1 MRRRAVK
8 RHATTSSRN
17 VSRNRGH
24 TVLRDASGLRLCV
37 TSFCATFFALG
48 CSHAPPEGFAP
59 DPGLVAQIRDIR
71 IVTGYARACPGGV
84 IPASYEAVLASGER
98 VSFSRSYDKKHPPR
112 LHVVFLDRESPDAV
126 SQEDGDWVT
135 ERDPLATVST
145 GFRLTA
151 TLRANSRITNTV
163 VVPPDY
169 RCMPHTFAFSGEPGG
184 PGEAG
189 EPGPDAT
196 VRLAVLRSP
205 FYDKL
210 FVAGIQVGLAP
221 PFYVLQDAGAVPP
234 ADWLVIEA
242 RGGRGGS
249 GVAGTR
255 GADGSAGAAGCPAQ
269 AGAPGGNGGNGG
281 SGGPGGRGG
290 RINVIVPL
298 DNPFL
303 AGIVAGRSPG
313 GAGGPGGP
321 GGAGG
326 KGGKGG
332 QGGTDASNR
341 RCADAVDGAPGQ
353 AGSAGPTGSQGSPG
367 PRSIVVTAP
376 ARQIFGVQVPPELGS
391 LLERLQRRP

>member
-1 MRRRAVK
+1 MRLL
-8 RHATTSSRN
+8 S
-17 VSRNRGH
+17 
-24 TVLRDASGLRLCV
+24 TVLRDASPRRLLV
-37 TSFCATFFALG
+37 TPFATLLAVG
-48 CSHAPPEGFAP
+48 CSHAPPPDFAP
-59 DPGLVAQIRDIR
+59 DPGLVAEIRDIR
-71 IVTGYARACPGGV
+71 IVTGYARACPGAV

-98 VSFSRSYDKKHPPR
+98 VSFARSYDKKHPPR

-169 RCMPHTFAFSGEPGG
+169 RCLPHTFVFSGEPGG

-189 EPGPDAT
+189 DNGPDAT
-196 VRLAVLRSP
+196 LRLAVLRSP
-205 FYDKL
+205 FYDRL
-210 FVAGIQVGLAP
+210 FVASIQVGLAP
-221 PFYVLQDAGAVPP
+221 PFYVLQDVSAVAP
-234 ADWLVIEA
+234 ADWLVLES
-242 RGGRGGS
+242 RGGRGGT
-249 GVAGTR
+249 GIAGTK
-255 GADGSAGAAGCPAQ
+255 GTDGSAGAAGCPAQ
-269 AGAPGGNGGNGG
+269 PGAPGGNGGNGG
-281 SGGPGGRGG
+281 PGGAGGRGG

-303 AGIVAGRSPG
+303 AGVVAGRSPG
-313 GAGGPGGP
+313 GTGGAGGP

-332 QGGTDASNR
+332 QGGTDTSNR
-341 RCADAVDGAPGQ
+341 RCPDAVDGAPGQ
-353 AGSAGPTGSQGSPG
+353 AGSAGPTGSQGPPG

-376 ARQIFGVQVPPELGS
+376 TKEIFGVQVPPELGS
-391 LLERLQRRP
+391 LFERLQRRP

>member
-1 MRRRAVK
+1 MP
-8 RHATTSSRN
+8 N
-17 VSRNRGH
+17 VP
-24 TVLRDASGLRLCV
+24 VLRLRL
-37 TSFCATFFALG
+37 TYFCATFLAVG

-221 PFYVLQDAGAVPP
+221 PFYVLQDASAVPP

-269 AGAPGGNGGNGG
+269 AGAPGGNGG
-281 SGGPGGRGG
+281 
-290 RINVIVPL
+290 
-298 DNPFL
+298 
-303 AGIVAGRSPG
+303 
-313 GAGGPGGP
+313 
-321 GGAGG
+321 
-326 KGGKGG
+326 KGG

-341 RCADAVDGAPGQ
+341 RCPDAVDGAPGQ

-376 ARQIFGVQVPPELGS
+376 AREIFGVQVPPELGS

>member
-1 MRRRAVK
+1 MRLL
-8 RHATTSSRN
+8 S
-17 VSRNRGH
+17 
-24 TVLRDASGLRLCV
+24 TVLRDVCVLRLCL
-37 TSFCATFFALG
+37 TSFSATFLALG
-48 CSHAPPEGFAP
+48 CSHRPPEDFAP

-71 IVTGYARACPGGV
+71 IVPAYARACPGGV
-84 IPASYEAVLASGER
+84 IPTTYEAVLVDGAR
-98 VSFSRSYDKKHPPR
+98 VPFSRSYDKKRPPR
-112 LHVVFLDRESPDAV
+112 LHVVFLDRESPEAV

-151 TLRANSRITNTV
+151 TLRANSRIANTV

-169 RCMPHTFAFSGEPGG
+169 RCMPHTFVFSGEPGG

-189 EPGPDAT
+189 DNGPDAT

-221 PFYVLQDAGAVPP
+221 PFYVLQDASAVPP
-234 ADWLVIEA
+234 ADWLVIES
-242 RGGRGGS
+242 RGGRGGT
-249 GVAGTR
+249 GVAGTK
-255 GADGSAGAAGCPAQ
+255 GTDGDAGAAGCPAQ

-281 SGGPGGRGG
+281 PGGSGGRGG
-290 RINVIVPL
+290 RISVIVPL

-303 AGIVAGRSPG
+303 AGIVAAQSAG
-313 GAGGPGGP
+313 GNGGPGGP

-326 KGGKGG
+326 SGGKGGKGT
-332 QGGTDASNR
+332 TDANNR
-341 RCADAVDGAPGQ
+341 PCAGAADGAPGR
-353 AGSAGPTGSQGSPG
+353 AGGVGSTGGQGPPG

-376 ARQIFGVQVPPELGS
+376 TREIFGVQVPAELGS